1 MSPEQMAKVARD
13 YAHGQ
18 LRKEAA
24 LPLIPLALGAARVAI
39 PWVARTALPA
49 IGRTLIG
56 STPKAVIGN
65 LAAGKVI
72 GDGIGAA
79 TKAVGPTLTSH
90 VDDALK
96 SLSAA
101 GKF

>member
-39 PWVARTALPA
+39 PWVARTA
-49 IGRTLIG
+49 GRTLIG